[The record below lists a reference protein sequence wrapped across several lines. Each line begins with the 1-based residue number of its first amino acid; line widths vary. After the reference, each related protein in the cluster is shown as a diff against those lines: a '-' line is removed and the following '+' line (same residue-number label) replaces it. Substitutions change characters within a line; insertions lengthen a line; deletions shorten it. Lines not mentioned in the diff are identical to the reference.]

1 MNCHEFQEREP
12 GAFDHLREC
21 PACAAR
27 YARQQQLRAGLRALA
42 GGTRHIEAPAGVER
56 RLLAAFRAQSGLVAV
71 PSRAAWV
78 PLAGWAAALAATVL
92 AGVLLI
98 QSRQPQRTHRVTR
111 SAVELAAVE
120 GPYTAD
126 PIASLADEYGEFI
139 PLPNAESIVPNE
151 QLNVVRLVV
160 PRSAMIPLGFAV
172 SEENAS
178 ETVEADVVLGANGV
192 ARAVRFLDDGTGF

>member
-12 GAFDHLREC
+12 DLDHLGEC
-21 PACAAR
+21 PECAAR
-27 YARQQQLRAGLRALA
+27 NARHQQVRAGLRALA
-42 GGTRHIEAPAGVER
+42 AGTRHTEAPSRVER
-56 RLLAAFRAQSGLVAV
+56 RLLAAFRAQSGLAAVA
-71 PSRAAWV
+71 PRAAWM

-111 SAVELAAVE
+111 SAVELAVVE
-120 GPYTAD
+120 NLETVD
-126 PIASLADEYGEFI
+126 PIASLADEYGDFI

-151 QLNVVRLVV
+151 QLNVVRLAV